1 MALTVS
7 AVCCSLSPIRGAARM
22 EPFETLS
29 LCAEIA
35 IAITGF
41 SGVVLVF
48 SERSGGTS
56 PESDRFLFRTLFTAS
71 LIPLGLIAVAQIL
84 DASELERAATWR
96 ISSIVHLLAAPLAA
110 FFNIRDA
117 RRGTQAEKARIPRE
131 LQRLMRWVLLG
142 ALLVLGLQL
151 ANAISL
157 HSFWPVLIAV
167 WWGIAVSLSA
177 FVSLLSTARAAPQ
190 GVEPDVEQRGSN
202 DRCTVLASTFSR
214 SVEPGGAIPR
224 RLTPIRR

>member
-1 MALTVS
+1 
-7 AVCCSLSPIRGAARM
+7 M
-22 EPFETLS
+22 EPFERLS

-48 SERSGGTS
+48 SEQSGGTS

-71 LIPLGLIAVAQIL
+71 LIPLVLIAVAQIL
-84 DASELERAATWR
+84 DASELERPTTWR
-96 ISSIVHLLAAPLAA
+96 ISSTVHLLAAPLAA

-117 RRGTQAEKARIPRE
+117 RRGDQAEMARIPSF
-131 LQRLMRWVLLG
+131 MRWVLLG

-177 FVSLLSTARAAPQ
+177 FSSLLFTARAAQQAAADGP
-190 GVEPDVEQRGSN
+190 
-202 DRCTVLASTFSR
+202 STARFN
-214 SVEPGGAIPR
+214 
-224 RLTPIRR
+224 

>member
-1 MALTVS
+1 
-7 AVCCSLSPIRGAARM
+7 M

-48 SERSGGTS
+48 RKQSGGAS

-84 DASELERAATWR
+84 DASGIERPITWR
-96 ISSIVHLLAAPLAA
+96 ICSTVHLLGAPLAA
-110 FFNIRDA
+110 FFNVRDV
-117 RRGTQAEKARIPRE
+117 RRGTQADIDRVRKG
-131 LQRLMRWVLLG
+131 LQRHMRWVLLG
-142 ALLVLGLQL
+142 ALLVFGLQL
-151 ANAISL
+151 ANAIGL

-167 WWGIAVSLSA
+167 WWGIALSLSA
-177 FVSLLSTARAAPQ
+177 FVSLLFTARAAQ
-190 GVEPDVEQRGSN
+190 QAVEPDVE
-202 DRCTVLASTFSR
+202 
-214 SVEPGGAIPR
+214 
-224 RLTPIRR
+224 